1 MELPIK
7 NVLGQGVGTLDVS
20 DAVFAIPFRE
30 PVVHQVMVAQ
40 LANRRVGT
48 HSTKRRGEVRGGGRK
63 PWRQKGTGR
72 ARQGSIRSP
81 QWRGGGIVF
90 GPKPRDYH
98 QLTPK
103 KMRRLAIR
111 CLLAQKIREDAVTLL
126 DELNI
131 ETSKTK
137 EILKL
142 LSSLGINSKCLV
154 VDGGP
159 RADIGKA
166 CRNLG
171 AVKSLPASTLNS
183 LDLLNYDHLILSV
196 SAVRRIEE
204 LWGAEYPRTKYKRL
218 AGNLVGDLLIEPDDA
233 QEQTD
238 NDDA

>member
-7 NVLGQGVGTLDVS
+7 NILGQDVGTLDVS

-48 HSTKRRGEVRGGGRK
+48 QSTKGRGEVRGGGRK

-81 QWRGGGIVF
+81 QWRGGGVVF

-98 QLTPK
+98 QFTPK

-111 CLLAQKIREDAVTLL
+111 CLLAQKIREDAITLL
-126 DELNI
+126 DEFNI
-131 ETSKTK
+131 EIYKTK

-142 LSSLGINSKCLV
+142 LSSLGIGSKCLV
-154 VDGGP
+154 VDGEP

-166 CRNLG
+166 CHNLQS
-171 AVKSLPASTLNS
+171 VKSLPASTLNS

-196 SAVRRIEE
+196 SAVRRIED
-204 LWGAEYPRTKYKRL
+204 LWGAELPRTKYKKMLTDVISQPSVSRTEEQ
-218 AGNLVGDLLIEPDDA
+218 G
-233 QEQTD
+233 QTD
-238 NDDA
+238 NGNA